1 MVGIITTLDGEPLDT
16 NCKSLQGH
24 NNFQDFDKFLEMGG
38 NRGLQQQVILSGTY
52 NLNPWAVNI
61 EDD

>member
-1 MVGIITTLDGEPLDT
+1 MT
-16 NCKSLQGH
+16 SH